1 MELRR
6 KFNKNKTINT
16 SYRVAKKIE
25 EDTKISDQNKKSKS
39 VSDIVEASMQ
49 KQDMII
55 INERRAFVNKGNRQL
70 KTNTITP
77 GVNARYLSYSIFDG
91 SKYIQLAPN
100 GSKWIQVGPNPSKWI
115 SMDLQGPHESQFMK
129 IYILIIQKAKIDL
142 YRYKCKW
149 V

>member
-1 MELRR
+1 MELRW

-55 INERRAFVNKGNRQL
+55 INE
-70 KTNTITP
+70 
-77 GVNARYLSYSIFDG
+77 LSVDHIY
-91 SKYIQLAPN
+91 
-100 GSKWIQVGPNPSKWI
+100 
-115 SMDLQGPHESQFMK
+115 FMK
-129 IYILIIQKAKIDL
+129 
-142 YRYKCKW
+142 
-149 V
+149 

>member
-100 GSKWIQVGPNPSKWI
+100 GSK
-115 SMDLQGPHESQFMK
+115 
-129 IYILIIQKAKIDL
+129 
-142 YRYKCKW
+142 
-149 V
+149 